1 MPNIITYSEPSV
13 CIFTL
18 QEIWGQYDYYTFRL
32 TNVVT
37 KNVYYQTKTPADN
50 TSTNKNRYD
59 RFLIYPYEQIEI
71 NNQVILEYWEEG
83 QYDYAVQGSNQSGVW
98 DENNP
103 FNRIVE
109 TGIILVEKTD
119 INEFNT
125 YDSIN
130 TYKVY
135 E

>member
-1 MPNIITYSEPSV
+1 MPNIITYGNATP

-18 QEIWGQYDYYTFRL
+18 QEVWGQFEYYTFRF

-37 KNVYYQTKTPADN
+37 KNVYYNVKN
-50 TSTNKNRYD
+50 NSTNLSFNQNRYD
-59 RFLIYPYEQIEI
+59 QFMMYPYDQIEI
-71 NNQVILEYWEEG
+71 DNQIHLENWEEG
-83 QYDYAVQGSNQSGVW
+83 QYNYAVQGSNQSGNW

-109 TGIILVEKTD
+109 TGIILIQKED
-119 INEFNT
+119 ENQFNV

>member
-18 QEIWGQYDYYTFRL
+18 QEIWGQYEYYTFRL

-37 KNVYYQTKTPADN
+37 KNVYYQTKTPTDN

-59 RFLIYPYEQIEI
+59 RFLIYPYEQVEI

>member
-1 MPNIITYSEPSV
+1 MPNIITYSEESV

-18 QEIWGQYDYYTFRL
+18 QEVYAQFEYYTFRF

-37 KNVYYQTKTPADN
+37 KNVYYQTKTPTHN
-50 TSTNKNRYD
+50 TSLNKNRYD
-59 RFLIYPYEQIEI
+59 RFVIYPSNQYEIDGDI
-71 NNQVILEYWEEG
+71 IIKHWEEG
-83 QYDYAVQGSNQSGVW
+83 QYDYAVQGSNESGVW

-109 TGIILVEKTD
+109 TGIILIEKAEES
-119 INEFNT
+119 EFNT

>member
-1 MPNIITYSEPSV
+1 M
-13 CIFTL
+13 
-18 QEIWGQYDYYTFRL
+18 
-32 TNVVT
+32 
-37 KNVYYQTKTPADN
+37 
-50 TSTNKNRYD
+50 
-59 RFLIYPYEQIEI
+59 IYPYEQIEI

>member
-71 NNQVILEYWEEG
+71 NNQIIIEDWEEG

>member
-37 KNVYYQTKTPADN
+37 KNVYYQTKTPTDN

-71 NNQVILEYWEEG
+71 NNQIIIEDWEEG

>member
-1 MPNIITYSEPSV
+1 MPNILTYGTPSIG
-13 CIFTL
+13 IFTL
-18 QEIWGQYDYYTFRL
+18 EDVWGGFEYYTFRF

-37 KNVYYQTKTPADN
+37 KNVYYQAKDASQN
-50 TSTNKNRYD
+50 LSFNKNRYD
-59 RFLIYPYEQIEI
+59 EFLIYPTEQIEI
-71 NNQVILEYWEEG
+71 DNVITFVNWEEG
-83 QYDYAVQGSNQSGVW
+83 QYNYSVQGSNQSGVW

-109 TGIILVEKTD
+109 TGIVLIQKED
-119 INEFNT
+119 ENQFNV